1 MLLLTDLLYLL
12 VVLVAGPFWAVRR
25 LIRRRPMPPL
35 GARLGFVRVRSAA
48 RERVWVHGVSV
59 GEILAS
65 RGLVHALR
73 ERGAEVLV
81 TSTTVLGIATAQREF
96 GVEAVEPCPLDF
108 STAVRRFLA
117 RTRPTALVLMEL
129 ELWPNLLALT
139 GRAGMPVVIVNA
151 RLSPRSSRG
160 WQRILRIAPRLLD
173 SVQRIAVQNAA
184 HCDRFRALGISAKRL
199 RVCGDLKA
207 DNARSRD
214 ATAEREQWRRN
225 LACTADEKVVV
236 AGSTHEGEEELL
248 LRAHAAVR
256 QSGAAARLVLAPRH
270 LERVGAV
277 RRLAERY
284 GRVVLLGDLPAAE
297 GADIIL
303 VDIMGQLASLYAAA
317 DLAFVGGSLVPVGG
331 HNLLEPAAVG
341 VPIFTGPYLTT
352 VAGMADE
359 LESAGALERARF
371 STAAE
376 CERIIR
382 KCLGD
387 ASLHARARE
396 GARLVI
402 AAHAGALQ
410 RTQEFIGDLVPG
422 SHKES
427 VPNG

>member
-96 GVEAVEPCPLDF
+96 GAEAVEPCPLDF
-108 STAVRRFLA
+108 STSVRRFLA

-139 GRAGMPVVIVNA
+139 GRSGIPVLLVNA
-151 RLSPRSSRG
+151 RLSQRSQRG
-160 WQRILRIAPRLLD
+160 WKRILGFAPHLLD
-173 SVQRIAVQNAA
+173 PLQRIAVQNAA
-184 HCDRFRALGISAKRL
+184 HCERFRSLGIALDRL

-214 ATAEREQWRRN
+214 ATAEREQWRQRF
-225 LACTADEKVVV
+225 ACTTDEKVLV

-248 LRAHAAVR
+248 LLAHAAVR
-256 QSGAAARLVLAPRH
+256 QSGVAARLVLAPRH
-270 LERVGAV
+270 LERVEAV
-277 RRLAERY
+277 RRLAARH
-284 GRVVLLGDLPAAE
+284 GRVVLLGDLPAAG
-297 GADIIL
+297 GADIII
-303 VDIMGQLASLYAAA
+303 VDSMGQLSSLYAAA
-317 DLAFVGGSLVPVGG
+317 DLAFVGGSLVPIGG

-341 VPIFTGPYLTT
+341 VPFFTGPHLAT
-352 VAGMADE
+352 VAGMAED
-359 LESAGALERARF
+359 LEDAGVLQRARF

-376 CERIIR
+376 CERIIK

-410 RTQEFIGDLVPG
+410 RTLAFTGDLVLG
-422 SHKES
+422 AHKES
-427 VPNG
+427 VSNG